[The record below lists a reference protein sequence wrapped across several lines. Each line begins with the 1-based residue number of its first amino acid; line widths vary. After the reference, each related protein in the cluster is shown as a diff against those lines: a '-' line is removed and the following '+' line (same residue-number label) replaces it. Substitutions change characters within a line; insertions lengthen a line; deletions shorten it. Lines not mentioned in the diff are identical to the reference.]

1 MMLQVIAPAVA
12 ALFSALAVR
21 LWLGGAT
28 DAPALRPVTVWTKRT
43 R

>member
-1 MMLQVIAPAVA
+1 MTLPIIAPAMA

-21 LWLGGAT
+21 LWLRGAT
-28 DAPALRPVTVWTKRT
+28 EAPALRPVTARTKRT